1 MITDVTTRII
11 YQGDGQTTEFPFPF
25 KILKKS
31 DIKIVISDG
40 KVERLLTSDYFVDM
54 DEKVLVYPGYA
65 PGEEPAEGERPEK
78 LPVGYSLAI
87 YRETPI
93 TQDSTYGKKW
103 PFDEI
108 EDSMDKA
115 TMIEQELKDKFSRSI
130 RLKETTPDTKL
141 ELPNVCSGAAIGW
154 SSDGKSMVNIPVTMM
169 NEESQR
175 AAQIA
180 VDAKEEALSHKE
192 EASAHMNKS
201 FEYMMAAEKSESN
214 AKEWAELAK
223 SQARA
228 KDGAQGEKGDPGPKG
243 EKGDRG
249 ERGPQGIQGERGEKG
264 DQGIRGEKG
273 ERGEPGIQGKQGI
286 PGERGERGVPGPK
299 GEKGD
304 TPSLDGYAKISDVE
318 RDFLKKTDT
327 PKIDLTGYYNKTET
341 DSKFQTKGDYAT
353 KEDIA
358 KVGFD
363 VEGVEDKKADKSSLI
378 GLASTEYVDGRIK
391 HVVGTAPEALDTLG
405 EIANVLTKNKDQ
417 IGTIIGEISTKADK
431 GTVENA
437 LMGKADKNKV
447 EKALSTKAE
456 LKNVYSKQETEALV
470 ANETTETLHEARRI
484 FDNQGLSRISV
495 TFDGKDTIIN
505 TIDNSYIKGR
515 GLATWEELWKMQA
528 DIYQKDEA
536 DNKFQPKGKYVEE
549 SYLHQLEVGWRDELD
564 KKADKNDVYT
574 KEEIYTKNE
583 ADTRFAKKGEAGVKG
598 DRGER
603 GPQGPPGPQGDRGPA
618 GSSADVFDYY
628 DRLKFPNG
636 AKIGVD

>member
-31 DIKIVISDG
+31 DIKVVISDG

-115 TMIEQELKDKFSRSI
+115 AMIEQELKDKLARSI

-286 PGERGERGVPGPK
+286 PGERGERGMPGPK

-327 PKIDLTGYYNKTET
+327 PKIDLTGYYTKPEIDKVHESMNNRIAGALQGCYNLKTN
-341 DSKFQTKGDYAT
+341 
-353 KEDIA
+353 
-358 KVGFD
+358 
-363 VEGVEDKKADKSSLI
+363 KADKSSLI

-391 HVVGTAPEALDTLG
+391 HVVGTAPKALDTLG
-405 EIANVLTKNKDQ
+405 EIANVLTRNKDQ

-437 LMGKADKNKV
+437 LMGKVDKSEV

-456 LKNVYSKQETEALV
+456 LKNVYNKQETEALV

-528 DIYQKDEA
+528 NIYQKDEA

-549 SYLHQLEVGWRDELD
+549 SYLHQLEVGWSDELD

>member
-1 MITDVTTRII
+1 MISNIITRVL

-31 DIKIVISDG
+31 DIKVVISDE

-115 TMIEQELKDKFSRSI
+115 AMIEQELKDKLSRSI

-175 AAQIA
+175 AAKIA

-214 AKEWAELAK
+214 AKEWAEFAK

-249 ERGPQGIQGERGEKG
+249 EQGPQGIQGERGVKGDQGIRGEKGEQGEPGSQGKQGIPGERGERGVPGPKGEKGNRGEQGPQGIQGERGEKG

-273 ERGEPGIQGKQGI
+273 ERGEPGIQGKQGMQ
-286 PGERGERGVPGPK
+286 GERGERGVPGPK

-327 PKIDLTGYYNKTET
+327 PKIDLTGYYNKVET
-341 DSKFQTKGDYAT
+341 DSKFQTKGNYVTEENANKELKKSEYFAGVRLLSELYNTSINFPYCIPDGIKEINKEIVQKYKLTQKEILIFPAT
-353 KEDIA
+353 VKTIWDNQHANPEFLESESIFERSQNLSIVFSIA
-358 KVGFD
+358 TNIGAGAFWRC
-363 VEGVEDKKADKSSLI
+363 SSLTTINLPQATNI
-378 GLASTEYVDGRIK
+378 GESAFYDCRSLTTIDLPQATNI
-391 HVVGTAPEALDTLG
+391 G
-405 EIANVLTKNKDQ
+405 ERAFQGCSSLT
-417 IGTIIGEISTKADK
+417 TIIISEKYKFFEINKK
-431 GTVENA
+431 GHKERFDRFIN
-437 LMGKADKNKV
+437 D
-447 EKALSTKAE
+447 
-456 LKNVYSKQETEALV
+456 LKPTCIIY
-470 ANETTETLHEARRI
+470 NETKL
-484 FDNQGLSRISV
+484 
-495 TFDGKDTIIN
+495 
-505 TIDNSYIKGR
+505 
-515 GLATWEELWKMQA
+515 
-528 DIYQKDEA
+528 
-536 DNKFQPKGKYVEE
+536 
-549 SYLHQLEVGWRDELD
+549 
-564 KKADKNDVYT
+564 KKLNRK
-574 KEEIYTKNE
+574 
-583 ADTRFAKKGEAGVKG
+583 TRQW
-598 DRGER
+598 D
-603 GPQGPPGPQGDRGPA
+603 P
-618 GSSADVFDYY
+618 
-628 DRLKFPNG
+628 
-636 AKIGVD
+636 I

>member
-31 DIKIVISDG
+31 DIKVVISNG
-40 KVERLLTSDYFVDM
+40 EVEQLLTSDYFVDM

-115 TMIEQELKDKFSRSI
+115 AMIEQELKDKLSRSI

-214 AKEWAELAK
+214 AKAWAEFAK

-228 KDGAQGEKGDPGPKG
+228 KDGVQGEKGDPGPKG

-249 ERGPQGIQGERGEKG
+249 ERGPQGIQGERGLKG

-273 ERGEPGIQGKQGI
+273 EQGEPGIQGKQGI

-304 TPSLDGYAKISDVE
+304 TP
-318 RDFLKKTDT
+318 
-327 PKIDLTGYYNKTET
+327 KIDLTGYYTKPEIDKVHESMNNRIAGALQGCHDLKTN
-341 DSKFQTKGDYAT
+341 
-353 KEDIA
+353 
-358 KVGFD
+358 
-363 VEGVEDKKADKSSLI
+363 KADKSSLI

-405 EIANVLTKNKDQ
+405 EIAAALTTNKDK
-417 IGTIIGEISTKADK
+417 IGTIVYEISTKADK

-437 LMGKADKNKV
+437 LMGKVDKSEV
-447 EKALSTKAE
+447 EKALSTKAD
-456 LKNVYSKQETEALV
+456 LKNVYNKQETEALV
-470 ANETTETLHEARRI
+470 TNKT
-484 FDNQGLSRISV
+484 
-495 TFDGKDTIIN
+495 
-505 TIDNSYIKGR
+505 
-515 GLATWEELWKMQA
+515 A
-528 DIYQKDEA
+528 DIKVNMYTKAEA
-536 DNKFQPKGKYVEE
+536 DNKFQLKGKYVEE
-549 SYLHQLEVGWRDELD
+549 SYLHQLEVGWSDELD
-564 KKADKNDVYT
+564 KNCLLYT
-574 KEEIYTKNE
+574 SPSPR
-583 ADTRFAKKGEAGVKG
+583 D
-598 DRGER
+598 
-603 GPQGPPGPQGDRGPA
+603 
-618 GSSADVFDYY
+618 
-628 DRLKFPNG
+628 
-636 AKIGVD
+636 

>member
-31 DIKIVISDG
+31 DIKVVISDG
-40 KVERLLTSDYFVDM
+40 KVEWLLTSDYFVDM

-115 TMIEQELKDKFSRSI
+115 AMIDQELKDKLSRSI

-169 NEESQR
+169 NEESQK

-214 AKEWAELAK
+214 AKAWAEFAK

-228 KDGAQGEKGDPGPKG
+228 KDGVQGEKGDPGPKG

-249 ERGPQGIQGERGEKG
+249 ERGPQGIQGERGLKG

-273 ERGEPGIQGKQGI
+273 EQGEPGIQGKQGI

-304 TPSLDGYAKISDVE
+304 TP
-318 RDFLKKTDT
+318 
-327 PKIDLTGYYNKTET
+327 KIDLTGYYNKAET
-341 DSKFQTKGDYAT
+341 DRKYQPKGEYAT

-358 KVGFD
+358 KVGAD
-363 VEGVEDKKADKSSLI
+363 VKSVENNKADKSALI

-405 EIANVLTKNKDQ
+405 EIAAALTTNKDK

-437 LMGKADKNKV
+437 LMGKADKNEV
-447 EKALSTKAE
+447 EKELSNKAD
-456 LKNVYSKQETEALV
+456 LKNVFNKQETEALV
-470 ANETTETLHEARRI
+470 ANETIETLRKARRI
-484 FDNQGLSRISV
+484 FDDQGLSRISV
-495 TFDGKDTIIN
+495 TTDGKYTIIN
-505 TIDNSYIKGR
+505 TIDDSYIKGK
-515 GLATWEELWKMQA
+515 GIATWEEMRTMRD
-528 DIYQKDEA
+528 DIEKTYQTKAEA
-536 DNKFQPKGKYVEE
+536 DRIYQPKGKYVEE
-549 SYLHQLEVGWRDELD
+549 DYLHQLESAWSDELD
-564 KKADKNDVYT
+564 KKADKDEIDDKLNEVDEKLKNTSKVDTSEFVKMKNGHIVLGDYEIWI
-574 KEEIYTKNE
+574 EE
-583 ADTRFAKKGEAGVKG
+583 
-598 DRGER
+598 
-603 GPQGPPGPQGDRGPA
+603 
-618 GSSADVFDYY
+618 
-628 DRLKFPNG
+628 
-636 AKIGVD
+636 

>member
-31 DIKIVISDG
+31 DIKVVISDG

-115 TMIEQELKDKFSRSI
+115 AMIDQELKDKLSRSI

-169 NEESQR
+169 NEESQK

-214 AKEWAELAK
+214 AKAWAEFAK
-223 SQARA
+223 FQARA

-249 ERGPQGIQGERGEKG
+249 EQGSQGIQ
-264 DQGIRGEKG
+264 
-273 ERGEPGIQGKQGI
+273 
-286 PGERGERGVPGPK
+286 GERGERGVPGPK

-304 TPSLDGYAKISDVE
+304 TPSLDGYAKISEVE

-327 PKIDLTGYYNKTET
+327 PKIDLTGYYTKPEIDKVHESMNNRIAGALQGCYDLKTN
-341 DSKFQTKGDYAT
+341 
-353 KEDIA
+353 
-358 KVGFD
+358 
-363 VEGVEDKKADKSSLI
+363 KADKSSLI

-405 EIANVLTKNKDQ
+405 EIANVLTTNKDK
-417 IGTIIGEISTKADK
+417 IGTIINQISTKADK

-437 LMGKADKNKV
+437 LMGKADKRDIEN
-447 EKALSTKAE
+447 
-456 LKNVYSKQETEALV
+456 
-470 ANETTETLHEARRI
+470 TLT
-484 FDNQGLSRISV
+484 S
-495 TFDGKDTIIN
+495 
-505 TIDNSYIKGR
+505 
-515 GLATWEELWKMQA
+515 
-528 DIYQKDEA
+528 
-536 DNKFQPKGKYVEE
+536 
-549 SYLHQLEVGWRDELD
+549 
-564 KKADKNDVYT
+564 KADKNDVYT
-574 KEEIYTKNE
+574 KGETDGKFQLKGDYILGVAFSRFEDVFMERLDRKVEFNEVYAKDEIYTKAE
-583 ADTRFAKKGEAGVKG
+583 ADEKFQPKG
-598 DRGER
+598 DYFNKTEVVNLIIEIVKSKKKTDGNMKEQEI
-603 GPQGPPGPQGDRGPA
+603 P
-618 GSSADVFDYY
+618 FN
-628 DRLKFPNG
+628 LKYR
-636 AKIGVD
+636 

>member
-31 DIKIVISDG
+31 DIKVVISDG

-115 TMIEQELKDKFSRSI
+115 AMIEQELKDKFSRSI

-353 KEDIA
+353 KEDVN
-358 KVGFD
+358 K
-363 VEGVEDKKADKSSLI
+363 ELKKSEYFASARLLSELYNTSINFPYCIPDGIKEINKEIVQKYKLTKKEILIFPATVKTIWNNQFASPEFLDEYSIFERSEKLFMVFSVATNIGASAFWRCSSLTTINLPQATNI
-378 GLASTEYVDGRIK
+378 GASAFG
-391 HVVGTAPEALDTLG
+391 
-405 EIANVLTKNKDQ
+405 NCSSLT
-417 IGTIIGEISTKADK
+417 TIIISEKYKFFEIDK
-431 GTVENA
+431 HGDEERF
-437 LMGKADKNKV
+437 DKFIEDLEPTCV
-447 EKALSTKAE
+447 I
-456 LKNVYSKQETEALV
+456 Y
-470 ANETTETLHEARRI
+470 NETKSKKLNRETRQW
-484 FDNQGLSRISV
+484 DPV
-495 TFDGKDTIIN
+495 
-505 TIDNSYIKGR
+505 
-515 GLATWEELWKMQA
+515 
-528 DIYQKDEA
+528 
-536 DNKFQPKGKYVEE
+536 
-549 SYLHQLEVGWRDELD
+549 
-564 KKADKNDVYT
+564 
-574 KEEIYTKNE
+574 
-583 ADTRFAKKGEAGVKG
+583 
-598 DRGER
+598 
-603 GPQGPPGPQGDRGPA
+603 
-618 GSSADVFDYY
+618 
-628 DRLKFPNG
+628 
-636 AKIGVD
+636 

>member
-25 KILKKS
+25 KILRKS
-31 DIKIVISDG
+31 DIKAVISDG

-228 KDGAQGEKGDPGPKG
+228 KDGVQGEKGDPGPKG

-249 ERGPQGIQGERGEKG
+249 ERGPQGIQGERGVKG

-327 PKIDLTGYYNKTET
+327 PKIDLTGYYNKVET

-353 KEDIA
+353 KEDMA

-363 VEGVEDKKADKSSLI
+363 VAGVESKKADKSSLI

-405 EIANVLTKNKDQ
+405 EIANVLTTNKDK
-417 IGTIIGEISTKADK
+417 IGTIINQISTKADK

-437 LMGKADKNKV
+437 LMGKADKRDIEN
-447 EKALSTKAE
+447 
-456 LKNVYSKQETEALV
+456 
-470 ANETTETLHEARRI
+470 TLT
-484 FDNQGLSRISV
+484 S
-495 TFDGKDTIIN
+495 
-505 TIDNSYIKGR
+505 
-515 GLATWEELWKMQA
+515 
-528 DIYQKDEA
+528 
-536 DNKFQPKGKYVEE
+536 
-549 SYLHQLEVGWRDELD
+549 
-564 KKADKNDVYT
+564 KADKNDVYT
-574 KEEIYTKNE
+574 K
-583 ADTRFAKKGEAGVKG
+583 GETDGKFQLKG
-598 DRGER
+598 DYFNKTEVVNLIIEVVKSKKKTDGNMKEQEI
-603 GPQGPPGPQGDRGPA
+603 P
-618 GSSADVFDYY
+618 FN
-628 DRLKFPNG
+628 LKYR
-636 AKIGVD
+636 